1 MCSERSRRR
10 VQLQSLSLWT
20 DVDFCLGK
28 MSKLLT
34 KMSDKILL
42 LPCKFVLCYVRT
54 VIPIT
59 YQPESAAIQYV
70 NYLSLDKQIVIT
82 SLLTVPL
89 ACSAFFLMYR
99 TPPGCPKGSPT
110 SYQKGEHLLIMM
122 C

>member
-1 MCSERSRRR
+1 M
-10 VQLQSLSLWT
+10 
-20 DVDFCLGK
+20 F
-28 MSKLLT
+28 KLLT

-42 LPCKFVLCYVRT
+42 LPCKFVLYYVRT

-70 NYLSLDKQIVIT
+70 NYLSLDKQIVT
-82 SLLTVPL
+82 SSFLTVPL

-99 TPPGCPKGSPT
+99 TPPGCLKDSPII